1 LAQRVGLEAVSV
13 WLFTLAPIGITMASG
28 SRGGNMTLSSDQR
41 RGAIEGMIRDIEREV
56 ALTRPYIRKD
66 ALHPR
71 VMAAMREVP
80 RHEFVSLANDY
91 LAYANGPLPIGHGQ
105 TVSQPYIVALMTD
118 LLEPEPAD
126 VMLEVGAGSGYQT
139 AVLSTLV
146 RQVYSVECIAE
157 LAQAAE
163 ERLSRL
169 GYANVEVKHG
179 DGYYGWPEHAP
190 FDGIIVTAAAPHV
203 PQPLVDQLK
212 PGARLVIPVGGGFFS
227 QSLLVVEKGVDG
239 TVRRREVLDVAF
251 VPLTGPRHDQPAQL

>member
-1 LAQRVGLEAVSV
+1 MPSSEERRAAVE
-13 WLFTLAPIGITMASG
+13 
-28 SRGGNMTLSSDQR
+28 R
-41 RGAIEGMIRDIEREV
+41 MIRDIEREV
-56 ALTRPYIRKD
+56 ALTRRYIGKE
-66 ALHPR
+66 ALDPR

-118 LLEPEPAD
+118 VLAPEPEDA
-126 VMLEVGAGSGYQT
+126 MLEVGAGSGYQA
-139 AVLSTLV
+139 AVLSRLV
-146 RQVYSVECIAE
+146 RQVYSVECITE
-157 LAQAAE
+157 LAEAAR

-169 GYANVEVKHG
+169 GYGNVEVRHG

-203 PQPLVDQLK
+203 PQPLLDQLK
-212 PGARLVIPVGGGFFS
+212 PGARLVIPVDAGLFA
-227 QSLLVVEKGVDG
+227 QTLAVVEKAADG

-251 VPLTGPRHDQPAQL
+251 VPLTGPHHDQPAKL